1 MDNVWKFLFKQ
12 YRAIQKSESPKS
24 NILPNLCKF
33 CAKGHKKYKG
43 NIIDI
48 GKCATFDA
56 EVTIRNAAKY
66 LKDETLLANIKSCKF
81 GNGLK
86 FCSSESQIPS
96 CMQTRVFKQSERRK
110 NPEKSNLSSEK
121 KAKFAALNEL
131 IAFVNKHVIEKNTP
145 TEVSQLLER
154 YKREYINEG
163 RKQGKIK
170 SYTNQRLVNTLR

>member
-24 NILPNLCKF
+24 NILPNLCTF

-56 EVTIRNAAKY
+56 EVTIRNTAKY

-81 GNGLK
+81 GNGLN
-86 FCSSESQIPS
+86 FAA
-96 CMQTRVFKQSERRK
+96 V
-110 NPEKSNLSSEK
+110 
-121 KAKFAALNEL
+121 KAKYH
-131 IAFVNKHVIEKNTP
+131 HVC
-145 TEVSQLLER
+145 
-154 YKREYINEG
+154 KREYSNKARDAKTQKNQTCLQ
-163 RKQGKIK
+163 RKKQ
-170 SYTNQRLVNTLR
+170 NLLH